1 MNKLKCYFI
10 WKKSVETCWIPFR
23 ILGRY
28 FLYDDD
34 PCPRLNNH
42 EIRKIDFSFVSEHCA
57 TLRTEKMKAALFEGG
72 SLGIDR

>member
-1 MNKLKCYFI
+1 MLFHLEKISRHVGFP
-10 WKKSVETCWIPFR
+10 S
-23 ILGRY
+23 GY

-57 TLRTEKMKAALFEGG
+57 TSRTEKMKAALFEGG